1 MAYVKRTWVTGSVI
15 EVEKYFTFTYKNNK
29 VTRMPKVNQTPEAM
43 QKVNERNAVKKLRR
57 LLNTNF
63 GHNDMHLILTYEMS
77 KRPDCK
83 EDAKKDIEKFLRNLR
98 KRYKKAGYELRYVS
112 VAEYGKRSIHFHLV
126 INKGISINELAET
139 WPHGRIHVHPL
150 DNSGDYSQ
158 LAEYLIKQT
167 RKTFNDP
174 DRAIYK
180 KRWSS
185 STNLKQPE
193 AIVEVVK
200 SESWKEMPIAP
211 AGYYLITDSIY
222 TDVSDLTGYPYQ
234 YYKCIAIDNNAQ
246 ERMMKRYGKRQR
258 NRKNNKSCCKY
269 SSRSN
274 NEKHKPKA

>member
-1 MAYVKRTWVTGSVI
+1 MAYVKRTWITGSVI

-63 GHNDMHLILTYEMS
+63 GHNDKHLVLTY
-77 KRPDCK
+77 RP
-83 EDAKKDIEKFLRNLR
+83 ENRPVTPAAAKKDLEKFIRNLR
-98 KRYKKAGYELRYVS
+98 KQYKKQGIELKYIS
-112 VAEYGKRSIHFHLV
+112 VGEYGKNSAHFHMV
-126 INKGISINELAET
+126 VNKGLTVDEIAEIWT
-139 WPHGRIHVHPL
+139 HGRIHAHPL

-180 KRWSS
+180 KRWNS

-200 SESWKEMPIAP
+200 SESWKEIPVAP

-234 YYKCIAIDNNAQ
+234 YYKCISLTGKATYEYKA
-246 ERMMKRYGKRQR
+246 KRRRLHG
-258 NRKNNKSCCKY
+258 
-269 SSRSN
+269 
-274 NEKHKPKA
+274 EKKINL